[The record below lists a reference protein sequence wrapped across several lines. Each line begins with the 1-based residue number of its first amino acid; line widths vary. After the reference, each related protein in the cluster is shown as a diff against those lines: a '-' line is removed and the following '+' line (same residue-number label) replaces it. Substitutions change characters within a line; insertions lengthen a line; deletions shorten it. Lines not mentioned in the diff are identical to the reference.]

1 VLRTR
6 ARVGAFATVLAAAVA
21 AVAGMALAAK
31 GPPATKV
38 ASASAATA
46 LANVVNGPAS
56 SETPS
61 ARALRE
67 GSVVSNLKWHR
78 FPALEQS
85 LGVQEVDIAV
95 SRGGSV
101 CFALIDAGQFQAG
114 SYGCWAKL
122 NKSGDLQTATI
133 TTIGQPIRVLGI
145 VPNDVRSVTLH
156 TAAGDTPAQVA
167 NNIVTW
173 VAPTSAPD
181 TAPTGATVDL
191 DNGAA
196 LTTGS
201 TLAVGS

>member
-1 VLRTR
+1 
-6 ARVGAFATVLAAAVA
+6 
-21 AVAGMALAAK
+21 MALAAK
-31 GPPATKV
+31 GPPGAKV

-67 GSVVSNLKWHR
+67 GSVIPNLRWHR

-85 LGVQEVDIAV
+85 LGVQEVDVAV

-101 CFALIDAGQFQAG
+101 CFALIDAGQFRAG

-122 NKSGDLQTATI
+122 DKNGDLQTATI
-133 TTIGQPIRVLGI
+133 TTAGQPVRVLGI
-145 VPNDVRSVTLH
+145 VPNSVRSVTLH
-156 TAAGDTPAQVA
+156 TAAGDMAARVA
-167 NNIVTW
+167 DNIVTW

-181 TAPTGATVDL
+181 TAPTGATVNL

-201 TLAVGS
+201 DLAVSS